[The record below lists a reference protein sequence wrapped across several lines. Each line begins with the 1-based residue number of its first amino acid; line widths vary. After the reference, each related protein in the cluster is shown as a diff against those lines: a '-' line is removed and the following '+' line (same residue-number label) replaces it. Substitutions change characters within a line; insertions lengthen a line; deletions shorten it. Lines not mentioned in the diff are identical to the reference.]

1 MVCLDGIKAV
11 IFDFD
16 GLMIESESIAYQV
29 WRQVVAEF
37 GSEMSEAFYREVIGK
52 TPKTTI
58 DLVCKKLGLSI
69 SPQDLS
75 ERYWSQR
82 TETMCVEARAVEGL
96 INLIEDLHQHQIPL
110 GVASNSPT
118 DYVER
123 VLEALQL
130 RQMFQVAIGSD
141 QVPEGKPAPDVYLA
155 TAAALTVDPQDC
167 LAIEDSP
174 TGLQAAVNAG
184 MRCLVVPNEN
194 LEGEDFSGAEGRY
207 NSLSEVL
214 AALS

>member
-1 MVCLDGIKAV
+1 MVQLDGIKAV

-16 GLMIESESIAYQV
+16 GLMIESESIGYQV
-29 WRQVVAEF
+29 WRQVVVEF
-37 GSEMSEAFYREVIGK
+37 GGEMSEAFYREVIGK
-52 TPKTTI
+52 TPEATI
-58 DLVCKKLGLSI
+58 DLVCETLGLSI

-82 TETMCVEARAVEGL
+82 TETMCVEPRAVEGL
-96 INLIEDLHQHQIPL
+96 ITLIEDLHQHQVPL

-130 RQMFQVAIGSD
+130 RQRFQAVIGSD
-141 QVPEGKPAPDVYLA
+141 QVTEGKPAPNVYLA